1 MLLGQHC
8 SMLSTIL
15 FGIVTPDCGLIQAEQ
30 SCSILLATVEQC
42 CPNNIVTSCFHSLL
56 QLIIFLPC
64 RSDLKKNFCWR
75 LHLREYFVHCCCNPH
90 PANAV
95 ESFPNYHFYSDGS
108 TCTRVVWFRFFTA
121 RYWFKQYLLLVES
134 YQYTM
139 ANDVI

>member
-15 FGIVTPDCGLIQAEQ
+15 FGIVSPDCGLIQAEQ

-42 CPNNIVTSCFHSLL
+42 CPNNIVASCFHSLL

-64 RSDLKKNFCWR
+64 RSDLKKEFLLAASFTR
-75 LHLREYFVHCCCNPH
+75 VLRTLLLLSTPCQRRGV
-90 PANAV
+90 
-95 ESFPNYHFYSDGS
+95 FPNYHFYSDGG

-134 YQYTM
+134 Y
-139 ANDVI
+139 